1 MSSTSNHNR
10 NFVYFETTPRA
21 YYDHCTTATPNY
33 DLYPSL
39 SRRMGNGYVHRPSKP
54 PMTHAQDRQVN
65 FASMNIIHRGERRT
79 WYSPH
84 PLLDLFSRLP
94 ASEHE
99 DDRTT
104 VLGQN
109 DDTHLPPWDLYPLL
123 LRNVNSHPMIV
134 LLPNTHHVCLGGKLW
149 DR

>member
-1 MSSTSNHNR
+1 
-10 NFVYFETTPRA
+10 
-21 YYDHCTTATPNY
+21 
-33 DLYPSL
+33 
-39 SRRMGNGYVHRPSKP
+39 MGNGYVHRPSKP
-54 PMTHAQDRQVN
+54 PVTHAQDRQVN

-104 VLGQN
+104 VPGQN